1 MDTNIVETTGFEDVG
16 ALIEVYRTELE
27 RSGFTNQA
35 EALRGIE
42 VLDRSGAEVA
52 LMTVRNMPT
61 TSRNL
66 DVLGRHVDRVLT
78 SALRSAAA

>member
-16 ALIEVYRTELE
+16 ALIEVYRNELE
-27 RSGFTNQA
+27 RSGFINQA

-52 LMTVRNMPT
+52 LMTVRNMPA
-61 TSRNL
+61 TSRSL